1 MEYSYDQFAWFKN
14 TKKIDEAMG
23 VKI

>member
-1 MEYSYDQFAWFKN
+1 VEYSYDQFAWFKN